1 MLINQTIELLRT
13 LKLFGMA
20 RALEE
25 QLTSIA
31 AQSSSTEERLGR
43 LAEAERH
50 DRAIRRLA
58 ANLKGA
64 RLKYNACPEDIDFR
78 AMRGLDRASVAS
90 LLECQFIIQN
100 QNILV
105 TGSAGLGKTWLACAI
120 AQQVARKGFS
130 VRYARL
136 SRLLEDLDN
145 AREDGALAKL
155 RTKLAKTRLL
165 IIDDWALAPL
175 SARGRHD
182 LLEIIEDRCG
192 NGSTLITSQLPVSQ
206 WHSYIGEA
214 TMADAILDRLVHQS
228 HRIELRGA
236 SMRRQ
241 QTLPL
246 AIKED

>member
-1 MLINQTIELLRT
+1 MLTNQTIELLKQ

-25 QLTSIA
+25 QLSSMA
-31 AQSSSTEERLGR
+31 VQSLSAEERLGR

-50 DRAIRRLA
+50 ERATRRLTA
-58 ANLKGA
+58 TLKGA

-78 AMRGLDRASVAS
+78 ATRGLDRASIAS

-105 TGSAGLGKTWLACAI
+105 TGPSGLGKTWLACAI

-130 VRYARL
+130 VRYVRL
-136 SRLLEDLDN
+136 SRLLEDIDS
-145 AREDGALAKL
+145 AHEDGTLAKL
-155 RTKLAKTRLL
+155 RTKLGRTKLL

-182 LLEIIEDRCG
+182 LFEIIEDRCG
-192 NGSTLITSQLPVSQ
+192 NTSTLITSQLPVSL

-214 TMADAILDRLVHQS
+214 TVADAILDRLVHHA
-228 HRIELRGA
+228 HRIELSGPT
-236 SMRRQ
+236 MRKQ
-241 QTLPL
+241 QALPL
-246 AIKED
+246 PIKEG

>member
-31 AQSSSTEERLGR
+31 AQSLGAEERLGR

-50 DRAIRRLA
+50 DRAMRRLA

-78 AMRGLDRASVAS
+78 ATRGLDRASIVS
-90 LLECQFIIQN
+90 LLECQFISQN

-105 TGSAGLGKTWLACAI
+105 TGPAGLGKTWLACAI

-145 AREDGALAKL
+145 AREDGALTKL
-155 RTKLAKTRLL
+155 RTKLAKTKLL

-182 LLEIIEDRCG
+182 LFEIIEDRCG
-192 NGSTLITSQLPVSQ
+192 NSSTLITSQLPVSQ
-206 WHSYIGEA
+206 WHSYIGEP
-214 TMADAILDRLVHQS
+214 TMADAILDRLVHQA
-228 HRIELRGA
+228 HRIELNGPT
-236 SMRRQ
+236 MRKQ
-241 QTLPL
+241 QSVPMP
-246 AIKED
+246 IMED